1 MTTLPENI
9 QAYSRSP
16 TFDESSIPDALRKDH
31 QTKAGVW
38 GVINILSGQL
48 LYTVAASGAETTLS
62 PDVPGIIEPES
73 LHSVNP
79 IGPVTFYV
87 EFWR

>member
-1 MTTLPENI
+1 MELPENV

-16 TFDESSIPDALRKDH
+16 TFDETSIPDALRKDH

-38 GVINILSGQL
+38 GVINVLSGQL
-48 LYTVAASGAETTLS
+48 LYTVVASGTETTLS
-62 PDVPGIIEPES
+62 PEVRGIIEPES
-73 LHSVNP
+73 LHFVRP
-79 IGPVTFYV
+79 VGPVTFYV